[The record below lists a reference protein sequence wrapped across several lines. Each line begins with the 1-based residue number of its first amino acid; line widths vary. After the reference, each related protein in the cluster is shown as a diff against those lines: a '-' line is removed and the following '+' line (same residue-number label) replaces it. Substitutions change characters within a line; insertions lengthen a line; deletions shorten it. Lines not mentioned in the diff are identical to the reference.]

1 MSQHSTVQIGKHTFV
16 GGLTWVSLSKPRE
29 FKREAISTAIKFSG
43 DCYVIHSGSGT
54 TQVGIGVSADG
65 AAPRQLSLAATIA
78 TLVAE
83 NGPTIVGRGQRL
95 NDWIGVFAITEELF
109 AFVAVRD
116 GAIMPNGDFLGSFN
130 EAVDQLEHSYGIGGW
145 TAVLGTP
152 DIGANNYHNFNPVDL
167 NALLPVKNGR
177 IAKADRF
184 ALLSVKSRLDAKRL
198 ALLGAVGIVAL
209 GSALTWWK
217 QSRDA
222 QIQADIAAKQAELA
236 ALIGQAPKRKSAEY
250 PKRWQSRPAAAAVI
264 NVCLDQFKHLRPGGW
279 FVDTYVCSEFQS
291 ETLFVRGTSRT
302 SFIKDVLPM
311 AVLDPSGEKAVLTV
325 AHSLQ
330 AQDNSSL
337 PTFEDLRTRAASI
350 WQGMN
355 VAYQITEGKM
365 PEPPPMTTEEA
376 ANTDMMAPQW
386 REHAF
391 TVGPTVYGPN
401 QMRAS
406 MGSEGVRL
414 TRLIYKDQK
423 WTYEGV
429 IYAHQ

>member
-1 MSQHSTVQIGKHTFV
+1 MSISARLIRKGSTEFSAAKTHWIARMRAAGSA
-16 GGLTWVSLSKPRE
+16 GSSVSLH
-29 FKREAISTAIKFSG
+29 G
-43 DCYVIHSGSGT
+43 
-54 TQVGIGVSADG
+54 
-65 AAPRQLSLAATIA
+65 
-78 TLVAE
+78 
-83 NGPTIVGRGQRL
+83 
-95 NDWIGVFAITEELF
+95 
-109 AFVAVRD
+109 
-116 GAIMPNGDFLGSFN
+116 
-130 EAVDQLEHSYGIGGW
+130 
-145 TAVLGTP
+145 
-152 DIGANNYHNFNPVDL
+152 
-167 NALLPVKNGR
+167 
-177 IAKADRF
+177 
-184 ALLSVKSRLDAKRL
+184 
-198 ALLGAVGIVAL
+198 
-209 GSALTWWK
+209 
-217 QSRDA
+217 
-222 QIQADIAAKQAELA
+222 
-236 ALIGQAPKRKSAEY
+236 
-250 PKRWQSRPAAAAVI
+250 
-264 NVCLDQFKHLRPGGW
+264 
-279 FVDTYVCSEFQS
+279 
-291 ETLFVRGTSRT
+291 
-302 SFIKDVLPM
+302 KDVLPM